1 MALNKA
7 LNARE
12 NCDYPVHSLVQIP
25 SKKNQWYVVVTK
37 PEELRDG
44 KKNIQVRRST
54 KTSDYKIA
62 RKLEHGIIAKIYAE
76 WDAALDANKADK
88 TDPFIDLLNIYWISD
103 EKNENLSAPDF
114 VEKWGKV
121 EACIRVWFEIEK
133 HVAENDPH
141 HLGRGF
147 KHRHIDE
154 MFKYL
159 DHHEALQFRSIVD
172 VEANP
177 YPQAMQDEQEAK
189 LAVFDRKNY
198 PEDYSEAHA
207 YEAST
212 TSSKPPKAITNH
224 NGCPTILEYLP
235 KYLADEHHWKNK
247 NLKTKGEIETRIKL
261 DATIIGDL
269 PLDQIYQKHGKAIA
283 LHLDRLGKANATIK
297 TYTNNLSGM
306 LDHASVEL
314 DEYGNPPRPFLPNG
328 SSLKGIKLEGYG
340 AQERSFLALTE
351 DQMFRLFAQEMD
363 PEHRLLIAMLAT
375 TGMRLDEA
383 ALLTWDQLKQDKHD
397 IRYFDLSMGKIKNDR
412 FSCRNVAIPDCL
424 ELPAG
429 ETGSIFKATLEEVPL
444 NKDGKASGK
453 LSKLLNKAYIHPI
466 RLNDKDDRKVLHSL
480 RSNLT
485 GYMLNLTPTPHS
497 EHMDW
502 ITGHSMEG
510 SKTESVRQSTY
521 GEDPDVKTKYEIV
534 NRIQH
539 PWLRQ

>member
-12 NCDYPVHSLVQIP
+12 NCDYPAHSLVQIP
-25 SKKNQWYVVVTK
+25 SKNNQWYVVVTK
-37 PEELRDG
+37 PVALRDG

-62 RKLEHGIIAKIYAE
+62 RQLEHGIIAKIYAE
-76 WDAALDANKADK
+76 WDAALDADK
-88 TDPFIDLLNIYWISD
+88 TDPFIDLLNTYWIP
-103 EKNENLSAPDF
+103 NETNQNLSAPDF
-114 VEKWGKV
+114 IERWGKV
-121 EACIRVWFEIEK
+121 EACVRVWFEIEK
-133 HVAENDPH
+133 QVAENNPH
-141 HLGRGF
+141 HVGRGF
-147 KHRHIDE
+147 KQRHVDE
-154 MFKYL
+154 MFRYL
-159 DHHEALQFRSIVD
+159 DYNEALQFRSVVD
-172 VEANP
+172 VTANP

-189 LAVFDRKNY
+189 LAIFDRKNY

-207 YEAST
+207 SEAST
-212 TSSKPPKAITNH
+212 ASSKPPKAITNH
-224 NGCPTILEYLP
+224 SGCPTILEYLP

-340 AQERSFLALTE
+340 TQKRSFLALTE
-351 DQMFRLFAQEMD
+351 DQMFRLFAQQMD
-363 PEHRLLIAMLAT
+363 TEHRLLIAMLAT

-383 ALLTWDQLKQDKHD
+383 ALLTWDQLKQDKHS

-412 FSCRNVAIPDCL
+412 FSCRSVAIPDCL
-424 ELPAG
+424 ELPAR

-444 NKDGKASGK
+444 NKDGKASSK

-502 ITGHSMEG
+502 ITGHSMDG
-510 SKTESVRQSTY
+510 SKTESVRQTTY
-521 GEDPDVKTKYEIV
+521 GEDPDVKTKYDIV
-534 NRIQH
+534 NRTQH
-539 PWLRQ
+539 PWLKQ